1 MIGTPE
7 FDEFISQHRWAIVTT
22 VRASGQP
29 SSSVVAY
36 AREDDTL
43 IISTTA
49 PTLKV
54 RTLERDD
61 RITLCI
67 INNQELFNF
76 VTVEGTASI
85 ERTNHTEST
94 KNLFENIE
102 EVGYTLP
109 PQLEQWLEENKRV
122 ILRITPERVSGVIR

>member
-7 FDEFISQHRWAIVTT
+7 FDEFISKHRWAIVTT
-22 VRASGQP
+22 LRSSGHP

-54 RTLERDD
+54 KTLEKDP

-67 INNQELFNF
+67 INNEELFNF
-76 VTVEGTASI
+76 VTIEGTTTI
-85 ERTNHTEST
+85 ERSDIVEST
-94 KNLFENIE
+94 RNLFTNIE
-102 EVGYTLP
+102 EAGYTEP
-109 PQLEQWLEENKRV
+109 PKLEQWLEQNKRV
-122 ILRITPERVSGVIR
+122 ILRIHPDRVSGVVR

>member
-7 FDEFISQHRWAIVTT
+7 FDEFISKHRWAIVTT

-49 PTLKV
+49 PTTRLQIGDGTVSSDNVLKLGK
-54 RTLERDD
+54 RK
-61 RITLCI
+61 II
-67 INNQELFNF
+67 INISLF
-76 VTVEGTASI
+76 
-85 ERTNHTEST
+85 
-94 KNLFENIE
+94 L
-102 EVGYTLP
+102 
-109 PQLEQWLEENKRV
+109 
-122 ILRITPERVSGVIR
+122 

>member
-7 FDEFISQHRWAIVTT
+7 FDEFISKHRWAIVTT
-22 VRASGQP
+22 LRSNGHP

-54 RTLERDD
+54 KTLEKDP

-67 INNQELFNF
+67 INNEELFNF
-76 VTVEGTASI
+76 VTIEGTTTI
-85 ERTNHTEST
+85 ERSDIVEST
-94 KNLFENIE
+94 QNLFTNIE
-102 EVGYTLP
+102 EAGYTEP
-109 PQLEQWLEENKRV
+109 PELEQWLEQNKRV
-122 ILRITPERVSGVIR
+122 ILRIHPGRVSGVIR

>member
-1 MIGTPE
+1 M
-7 FDEFISQHRWAIVTT
+7 
-22 VRASGQP
+22 
-29 SSSVVAY
+29 
-36 AREDDTL
+36 
-43 IISTTA
+43 
-49 PTLKV
+49 
-54 RTLERDD
+54 
-61 RITLCI
+61 TLCI

-85 ERTNHTEST
+85 ERTNLTEST

>member
-7 FDEFISQHRWAIVTT
+7 FDEFISKHRWAIVTT
-22 VRASGQP
+22 LRSNGHP

-54 RTLERDD
+54 KTLEKDP

-67 INNQELFNF
+67 INNEELFNF
-76 VTVEGTASI
+76 VTIEGTTTI
-85 ERTNHTEST
+85 ERSDIVEST
-94 KNLFENIE
+94 QNLFTNIE
-102 EVGYTLP
+102 EAGYTEP
-109 PQLEQWLEENKRV
+109 PELEQWLEQNKRV
-122 ILRITPERVSGVIR
+122 ILRIHPDRVSGVIR